1 MSESNEQI
9 ALFDLIRRLEGKYPL
24 LKRVY
29 HVPNGGMRHKATAGR
44 LKAEGVRPGVLDINI
59 DVPQRKVDGLKYSH
73 GLRGDDCLTTVY
85 HGLRIEMKFGKNKPT
100 AEQKDW
106 LEYYESAGYQTAV
119 CYTSIEA
126 WNVIVKYLGYGELK
140 K

>member
-1 MSESNEQI
+1 MSESDEQI

-44 LKAEGVRPGVLDINI
+44 LKAEGVRPGVLDINV
-59 DVPQRKVDGLKYSH
+59 DVPRW
-73 GLRGDDCLTTVY
+73 GDIVGEIDAYPVY
-85 HGLRIEMKFGKNKPT
+85 ELIPGLRIEMKFGRNRPT

-106 LEYYESAGYQTAV
+106 LEYYKLAGYQTAV

-126 WNVIVKYLGYGELK
+126 WNVIVKYLGYDELVK
-140 K
+140 